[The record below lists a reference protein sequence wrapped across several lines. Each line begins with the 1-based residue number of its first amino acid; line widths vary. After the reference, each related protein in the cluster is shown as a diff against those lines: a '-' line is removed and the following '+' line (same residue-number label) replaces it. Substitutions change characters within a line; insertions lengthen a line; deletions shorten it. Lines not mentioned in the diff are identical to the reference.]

1 MATTTQVYNHVA
13 NLINSGQLPA
23 GSVYKVE
30 LLNNSAT
37 FDATATTKTAVDNAG
52 AYEVYG
58 SGWTQGG
65 ETLTGVTISIT
76 ATTGS
81 KFTANS
87 PTVTLSGGNLTW
99 YKYLIYCDT
108 IAGDAPLYF
117 VTLNAALTV
126 TDGNIAGVSISSNG
140 IHQLLQAA

>member
-99 YKYLIYCDT
+99 YKYLIYT
-108 IAGDAPLYF
+108 GTTPLFF
-117 VTLNAALTV
+117 VTLTNALTV
-126 TDGNIAGVSISSNG
+126 TDGNVAGIDIGTNG
-140 IHQLLQAA
+140 IVKFIPA